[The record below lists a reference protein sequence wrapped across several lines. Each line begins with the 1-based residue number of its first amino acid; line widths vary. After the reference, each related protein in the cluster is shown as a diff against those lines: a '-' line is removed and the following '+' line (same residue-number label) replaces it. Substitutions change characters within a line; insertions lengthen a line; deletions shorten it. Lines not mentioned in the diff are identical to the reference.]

1 MQRAQE
7 TTLTLIKE
15 QTVQACHNM
24 LNPIYQ
30 FKSAFIGLTINPLYA
45 LYKHCHAAETE
56 Y

>member
-45 LYKHCHAAETE
+45 LYKHYHAAE
-56 Y
+56 